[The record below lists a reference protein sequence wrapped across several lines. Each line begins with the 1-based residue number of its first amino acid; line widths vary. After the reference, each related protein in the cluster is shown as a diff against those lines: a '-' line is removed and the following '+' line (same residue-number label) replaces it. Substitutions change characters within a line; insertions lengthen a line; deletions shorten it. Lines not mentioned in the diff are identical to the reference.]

1 MLGAAKH
8 LLPVWG
14 LFAAP
19 GFDCLRLNH
28 RTPLRV
34 TQRSEYNSLMRVD
47 EFYQSSKGDWEAL
60 SHLLDRSQRDMRG
73 MSESQVRDLARLYR
87 AATSDLALAQRDF
100 PRNEVAVYLN
110 QLVARAH
117 AVVYRSEPLA
127 LKRLWRFAAAG
138 FPRLFRET
146 RTFTFIAAVLFLIP
160 AIASGIGTYVEP
172 EMATLLLPPEAHRL
186 IGIVEDKELWID
198 IPVEKRP
205 YASSF
210 IMTNNIRVSFLAF
223 ASGLTAGLMTV
234 WVLFMNGLIIG
245 TLTGLT
251 ASHGIGFELWT
262 FVIGHG
268 VIELSVIFISGG
280 SGLMLGW
287 AILRP
292 GLLRRRDALA
302 QAARKAVYLLLGA
315 VPWLVVAGTIEGFIS
330 PNEDIAIPVKW
341 GVGIVSGIFFY
352 GYLLLAGREWKKR
365 RI

>member
-1 MLGAAKH
+1 
-8 LLPVWG
+8 
-14 LFAAP
+14 
-19 GFDCLRLNH
+19 
-28 RTPLRV
+28 
-34 TQRSEYNSLMRVD
+34 MRVD
-47 EFYQSSKGDWEAL
+47 EFYQSRKGDWESL
-60 SHLLDRSQRDMRG
+60 SHLLDESRKDFKRL
-73 MSESQVRDLARLYR
+73 SEGQVRDLARLYR

-100 PRNEVAVYLN
+100 PRNEITAYLN

-127 LKRLWRFAAAG
+127 LKRIWRFALTG

-146 RTFTFIAAVLFLIP
+146 RVFTFVAALFFILP
-160 AIASGIGTYVEP
+160 AIASGFGTYLNP
-172 EMATLLLPPEAHRL
+172 SLATSLLPPEAHRL
-186 IGIVEDKELWID
+186 ISIVEDKELWID
-198 IPVEKRP
+198 IPVEERP

-223 ASGLTAGLMTV
+223 ASGLTAGLMTL
-234 WVLFMNGLIIG
+234 WVLFFNGLMIG

-251 ASHGIGFELWT
+251 AFHGIGFELWT

-268 VIELSVIFISGG
+268 VIELSVIFMAGG

-292 GLLRRRDALA
+292 GLLRRRDSLA

-330 PNEDIAIPVKW
+330 PSETIAIPVKW
-341 GVGIVSGIFFY
+341 TVGIVSGIFLY
-352 GYLLLAGREWKKR
+352 GYLLLAGRERKKH
-365 RI
+365 